1 MEKREIALRLTL
13 EAIERGVVL
22 TDNHI
27 YDETGK
33 IEEVNEF
40 NATQIAEFY
49 NTLLNAFAD

>member
-22 TDNHI
+22 TDNRI

-40 NATQIAEFY
+40 NATQIAKFY
-49 NTLLNAFAD
+49 NTLLNVFNY